1 MTMTKRKIWTLIV
14 AVILILGCIW
24 FTFYYANGL
33 QKDTVKFQD
42 GTVYQGTTENGKLR
56 SGVMHFNNG
65 DTYTGAFKNGH
76 FEGLGTYKS
85 HEGWTFKGQFHHG
98 VAQGNGQLMKKGKVI
113 QSGKYERGVYVKQ

>member
-1 MTMTKRKIWTLIV
+1 MTKRKIWTLIV
-14 AVILILGCIW
+14 SVILILGCIW

-65 DTYTGAFKNGH
+65 DTYTGAFK
-76 FEGLGTYKS
+76 
-85 HEGWTFKGQFHHG
+85 GQFHHG